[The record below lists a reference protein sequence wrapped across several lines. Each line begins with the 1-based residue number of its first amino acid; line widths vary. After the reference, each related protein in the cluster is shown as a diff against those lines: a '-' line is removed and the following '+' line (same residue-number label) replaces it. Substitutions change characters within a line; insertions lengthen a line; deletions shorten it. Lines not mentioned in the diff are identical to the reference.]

1 MFSAHIDLGLVRS
14 AVCSRPCTL
23 LPLRRISPVGTC
35 FIYLLMMVRLSPAY
49 LGLRDGLQRC
59 CCLRHFEQRS
69 MMQNTHS
76 LALPRDGS
84 SRCSARWTYT
94 LQKRVFKWKKLRS
107 CCEQWSG
114 QEIDVGN
121 FPPLCRESLIDNDEE
136 SSKILEF
143 NNKNWKFYLVAIPL
157 VVEICVGWPA
167 CLFFVP

>member
-1 MFSAHIDLGLVRS
+1 MNVRAHIDLGLVRS

-23 LPLRRISPVGTC
+23 LPLRRISPVGTCFIYLLMMVRLSPAYLGLRDGLQRCCCLRHFEQRSMMQNTHSHALPRRISPVGTC

-94 LQKRVFKWKKLRS
+94 LQKRVFK
-107 CCEQWSG
+107 
-114 QEIDVGN
+114 
-121 FPPLCRESLIDNDEE
+121 
-136 SSKILEF
+136 
-143 NNKNWKFYLVAIPL
+143 
-157 VVEICVGWPA
+157 
-167 CLFFVP
+167 